1 MRIRRFVTWAGVTA
15 AALIAVLS
23 GAGPATAGGPTSV
36 MLVAPGSG
44 KAAAIYTTSPD
55 YGTLDASIGRE
66 PAASDPPSLTDVQAD
81 GQRQVTVTWLIHD
94 ISVWRVDFVYLDAAG
109 GPWIH
114 TRESGDTGL
123 PEQGVWRHAAQPKAL
138 GALLGRMGL
147 IGPDKGLGVSAPDYP
162 LGLAEDPS
170 PATPAPAT
178 SPASATAAD
187 TGGTTDW
194 WLSLPGL
201 GAGLA
206 LGCAGTLF
214 ASRLISRRTPRD
226 PGPRQ
231 ELVDA

>member
-1 MRIRRFVTWAGVTA
+1 MRVRRFVTWAGVTGTA
-15 AALIAVLS
+15 LAALLTA
-23 GAGPATAGGPTSV
+23 AGPATAGGPTSV

-44 KAAAIYTTSPD
+44 NAAAIYTTSAD
-55 YGTLDASIGRE
+55 YQTLDASIGRG
-66 PAASDPPSLTDVQAD
+66 PAAPDPPSLTDVE
-81 GQRQVTVTWLIHD
+81 GGKRQVTVTWLIHD
-94 ISVWRVDFVYLDAAG
+94 VSVWRVDFVYPDAAG

-114 TRESGDTGL
+114 TREAGDNGL
-123 PEQGVWRHAAQPKAL
+123 PEQGVWHHAAQPKAL
-138 GALLGRMGL
+138 AALLGRMGL
-147 IGPDKGLGVSAPDYP
+147 LGPDKGLSASAPDYP

-170 PATPAPAT
+170 PAASAPAP
-178 SPASATAAD
+178 TAAED
-187 TGGTTDW
+187 TGGGTDW

-206 LGCAGTLF
+206 LGSAGTLL

>member
-1 MRIRRFVTWAGVTA
+1 MRFRRFVTWAGVTG
-15 AALIAVLS
+15 AALGALLT

-36 MLVAPGSG
+36 MLVAPESG

-55 YGTLDASIGRE
+55 YQTLDASIGRE
-66 PAASDPPSLTDVQAD
+66 PAASAPPSLTDVEAG
-81 GQRQVTVTWLIHD
+81 GQRQVTVTWLVHD
-94 ISVWRVDFVYLDAAG
+94 VSVWRVDFVYPDAAG

-114 TRESGDTGL
+114 TREVGEKGL
-123 PEQGVWRHAAQPKAL
+123 PEQGVWHHAAQPKAL

-147 IGPDKGLGVSAPDYP
+147 LGPDKGLGVSAPDYP
-162 LGLAEDPS
+162 FGVAQGSS
-170 PATPAPAT
+170 PAASSPAPA
-178 SPASATAAD
+178 AAEDTA
-187 TGGTTDW
+187 GGTDW

-206 LGCAGTLF
+206 LGSAGTLL
-214 ASRLISRRTPRD
+214 ASRLMSRRTPRD